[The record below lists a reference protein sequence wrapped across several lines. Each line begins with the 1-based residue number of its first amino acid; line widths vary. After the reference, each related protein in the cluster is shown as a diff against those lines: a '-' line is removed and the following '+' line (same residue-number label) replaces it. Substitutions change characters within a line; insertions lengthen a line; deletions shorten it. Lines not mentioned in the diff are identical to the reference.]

1 MLAASIEALWSQ
13 CARLLAHV
21 DAVLIGPGMQD
32 EPAVCDFC
40 AEVLDHL
47 STSVLVLDAA
57 AMGGCLFGDRW
68 LRSSRTRPFLLRTRA
83 SWRI

>member
-1 MLAASIEALWSQ
+1 MLAASIEALWSV
-13 CARLLAHV
+13 RELLAHV

-40 AEVLDHL
+40 AQVLDHP

-57 AMGGCLFGDRW
+57 AMGVVLGFG
-68 LRSSRTRPFLLRTRA
+68 A
-83 SWRI
+83 QG